1 MSVIQSIRD
10 KYARWAVVAIA
21 LSLLGFILM
30 DAFAGR
36 ASVFGGNSTTLGVI
50 DGKEID
56 VQEFEQKV
64 KAQEAAAQQQ
74 GYNMGEEGRQ
84 QVIESVWNGE
94 IDRALLQKEVD
105 ELGLTVGKKEINEIL
120 FGANPPQDL
129 KQGFTDPQTGVYN
142 AQGAQQYFANL
153 RKSGT
158 PEQRAQMNE
167 YLENLELQRLNEK
180 YTSLFTNSSYFAKWF
195 VEKQNAD
202 NSLMANVSYV
212 AVPYATISD
221 SAVKVTDADIQAYIN
236 DHKEE
241 FKQEEET
248 RSINYVVFNAA
259 PSAADSAVVRNQ
271 VAGLKAGLA
280 SATDAQQYLTQQGS
294 TMPYFDGYLGA
305 SKIQIAVKDSIF
317 ALPNGGVYG
326 PYLDANNFVI
336 AKKIDA
342 KVLPDSAKVRH
353 ILISTGNPQTGQP
366 GLPDTLAKIRIDSIA
381 LAIKNG
387 ASFDSLAK
395 KFSDDPGSKDKG
407 GVYDYFPQGQMVP
420 AFNDFAFG
428 KPVGT
433 RDVVKT
439 DFGYHLL
446 EVLGQ
451 RGSEMHYKI
460 AYLGKEIVPSSET
473 DNAASNAAN
482 QFAGDSR
489 SLERFNANYDKNLR
503 AKGYNR
509 LLATDIRPNDFSVA
523 GIGNSR
529 AFVKSIFEADKN
541 DVLEP
546 QRVGDNYVVAVV
558 TDIDEAGLASVAK
571 ARTAVEPLLRNKKKA
586 AQITAKL
593 GKITS
598 LQAAATTAGQPV
610 QTADS
615 LSFNGARN
623 AALGY
628 ELKVLGAA
636 FNPANKGKVVPEP
649 LEGQA
654 GVYVLQVNN
663 VSAVAQ
669 GNADINSQRQMLEM
683 QARQQAMYRS
693 PLQALRKSAK
703 IEDNRSKFY

>member
-1 MSVIQSIRD
+1 MSVIQQIRD

-36 ASVFGGNSTTLGVI
+36 TSVFGGNNTTLGAI
-50 DGKEID
+50 NGKEID

-64 KAQEAAAQQQ
+64 KTQEASAQQQ
-74 GYNMGEEGRQ
+74 GYAMGEEGRQ
-84 QVIESVWNGE
+84 QIIESVWNGE
-94 IDRALLQKEVD
+94 VDRALLQNEVD
-105 ELGLTVGKKEINEIL
+105 KLGLVIGKKEINDIL
-120 FGANPPQDL
+120 FGANPPQDI
-129 KQGFTDPQTGVYN
+129 KQGFTDPQTGAFN
-142 AQGAQQYFANL
+142 AQAVQQYFANL
-153 RKSGT
+153 RKNGT
-158 PEQRAQMNE
+158 PEQREQMNQ

-180 YTSLFTNSSYFAKWF
+180 YSSLFTNTAYYAKWF
-195 VEKQNAD
+195 IEKQNID

-212 AVPYATISD
+212 GVPYTTIQD
-221 SAVKVTDADIQAYIN
+221 SAVKVTDADVQAYIN
-236 DHKEE
+236 EHKAE

-248 RSINYVVFNAA
+248 RSVNYIVFNAS
-259 PSAADSAVVRNQ
+259 PSSADSAAALNA
-271 VAGLKAGLA
+271 VASLKGGFAA
-280 SATDAQQYLTQQGS
+280 AADPQQYITQQGS
-294 TMPYFDGYLGA
+294 AIPYFDGYLAA
-305 SKIQIAVKDSIF
+305 SKIQIQPKDSIF

-326 PYLDANNFVI
+326 PYQDASNFVL

-342 KVLPDSAKVRH
+342 KVMPDSAKVRH
-353 ILISTGNPQTGQP
+353 ILISVANAQNPA
-366 GLPDTLAKIRIDSIA
+366 GLSDSAAKKRIDSIA
-381 LAIKNG
+381 GAIKGG

-395 KFSDDPGSKDKG
+395 RFSDDPGSKDKG
-407 GVYDYFPQGQMVP
+407 GEYDYFPQGQMVKP
-420 AFNDFAFG
+420 FNDFAFE
-428 KPVGT
+428 KPVGSL
-433 RDVVKT
+433 DVVKT
-439 DFGYHLL
+439 DFGYHLI

-451 RGSEMHYKI
+451 KGEEMHYKI

-473 DNAASNAAN
+473 DNRAANAAN

-489 SLERFNANYDKNLR
+489 SLDAFNTNYDKGLR

-529 AFVKSIFEADKN
+529 SFVKAIFNADKG

-558 TDIDEAGLASVAK
+558 TDIDKAGLASVAK
-571 ARTAVEPLLRNKKKA
+571 ARTAVEPILRNKKKA
-586 AQITAKL
+586 AQIISKL
-593 GKITS
+593 GKIST
-598 LQAAATTAGQPV
+598 LQAAATTSGQPV
-610 QTADS
+610 QVADS

-636 FNPANKGKVVPEP
+636 FNPANKGKVVPEA

-669 GNADINSQRQMLEM
+669 GAADINTQRQMLEM

-703 IEDNRSKFY
+703 IEDNRAKFY

>member
-1 MSVIQSIRD
+1 MSVIQQIRD

-36 ASVFGGNSTTLGVI
+36 TRLFGGNSTTLGSI
-50 DGKEID
+50 NGKKID
-56 VQEFEQKV
+56 VQDFEQRV
-64 KAQEAAAQQQ
+64 KAQEAMAQQQ
-74 GYNMGEEGRQ
+74 GYAMGEEGRQ
-84 QVIESVWNGE
+84 QIIESVWNGE
-94 IDRALLQKEVD
+94 VDQALLQSEVD
-105 ELGLTVGKKEINEIL
+105 KLGLTVGKKEINEIL
-120 FGANPPQDL
+120 FGANPPADL
-129 KQGFTDPQTGVYN
+129 KQGFTDPQTGVFN
-142 AQGAQQYFANL
+142 AQAAQQYFANL

-158 PEQRAQMNE
+158 AEQRTQMNQ
-167 YLENLELQRLNEK
+167 YLEGLELQRLSEK
-180 YTSLFTNSSYFAKWF
+180 YTSLFTNSTYFAKWF
-195 VEKQNAD
+195 VEKQNVD

-212 AVPYATISD
+212 GVPYATLSD
-221 SAVKVTDADIQAYIN
+221 SAVKVTDADIKDYIN
-236 DHKEE
+236 DHKNE

-248 RSINYVVFNAA
+248 RSINYVVFNAS

-271 VAGLKAGLA
+271 VAAQKAA
-280 SATDAQQYLTQQGS
+280 FAAVTDVQQFLTQQGS
-294 TMPYFDGYLGA
+294 TVPFYEGYLAA
-305 SKIQIAVKDSIF
+305 SKIQIPVKDSIF

-336 AKKIDA
+336 AKKLDA
-342 KVLPDSAKVRH
+342 RVMPDSAKVRH
-353 ILISTGNPQTGQP
+353 ILVSTGNPQTGQQL
-366 GLPDTLAKIRIDSIA
+366 LPDSVAKKRIDSIA

-395 KFSDDPGSKDKG
+395 KYSDDPGSKDKG
-407 GVYDYFPQGQMVP
+407 GVYDYFPQGQMVK
-420 AFNDFAFG
+420 AFNDFAFE
-428 KPVGT
+428 KPVGS

-439 DFGYHLL
+439 EFGYHLI

-451 RGSEMHYKI
+451 KGSEMHYKI
-460 AYLGKEIVPSSET
+460 AYLAKEIVPSSET
-473 DNAASNAAN
+473 DNAASNAAS

-489 SLERFNANYDKNLR
+489 SLEAFNTNYDKQLR

-509 LLATDIRPNDFSVA
+509 LLASDIRPNDFSVA

-529 AFVKSIFEADKN
+529 SFVKAIFNAKKGE
-541 DVLEP
+541 VLEP
-546 QRVGDNYVVAVV
+546 ARVGDNYVVAVV

-571 ARTAVEPLLRNKKKA
+571 ARSAVEPILRNRKKA
-586 AQITAKL
+586 AQIISKL
-593 GKITS
+593 GKIST
-598 LQAAATTAGQPV
+598 LQAAATAAGQPI

-628 ELKVLGAA
+628 ELKVVGAA
-636 FNPANKGKVVPEP
+636 FNPANKGKVVPEA

-683 QARQQAMYRS
+683 QSRQQAMYRS

-703 IEDNRSKFY
+703 IEDNRARFY

>member
-1 MSVIQSIRD
+1 MSVIQQIRD

-36 ASVFGGNSTTLGVI
+36 TSVFGGNNTTLGAI
-50 DGKEID
+50 NGKSID

-64 KAQEAAAQQQ
+64 KAQEASAQQQ
-74 GYNMGEEGRQ
+74 GYAMGDEGRQ
-84 QVIESVWNGE
+84 QIIESVWNGE
-94 IDRALLQKEVD
+94 VDRALLQNEADK
-105 ELGLTVGKKEINEIL
+105 LGLTIGKKEINDIL
-120 FGANPPQDL
+120 FGANPPQDI
-129 KQGFTDPQTGVYN
+129 KQGFTDPQTGQFN
-142 AQGAQQYFANL
+142 AQAVQQYFANL

-158 PEQRAQMNE
+158 PEQREQMNQ

-180 YTSLFTNSSYFAKWF
+180 YGSLFTNTAYYPKWF
-195 VEKQNAD
+195 IEKQNVD

-212 AVPYATISD
+212 GVPYTTIQD
-221 SAVKVTDADIQAYIN
+221 SAVKVTDADVQAYIN
-236 DHKEE
+236 EHKAE
-241 FKQEEET
+241 FRQEEET
-248 RSINYVVFNAA
+248 RSVNYIVFNAS
-259 PSAADSAVVRNQ
+259 PSSADSAAVLNS
-271 VAGLKAGLA
+271 VAALKGGFAA
-280 SATDAQQYLTQQGS
+280 ATDAQQYLTQQGS
-294 TMPYFDGYLGA
+294 TIPYFDGYLGA
-305 SKIQIAVKDSIF
+305 SKIQIPTKDSIF

-326 PYLDANNFVI
+326 PYLDASNFVL

-342 KVLPDSAKVRH
+342 KVMPDSAKVRH
-353 ILISTGNPQTGQP
+353 ILINVASQQNPA
-366 GLPDTLAKIRIDSIA
+366 GLSDSAAKKRIDSIA
-381 LAIKNG
+381 LAISGG
-387 ASFDSLAK
+387 ASFDSLARQ
-395 KFSDDPGSKDKG
+395 FSDDPGSKEKG
-407 GVYDYFPQGQMVP
+407 GEYDYFPQGQMVKP
-420 AFNDFAFG
+420 FNDFAFE
-428 KPVGT
+428 KPVGS

-439 DFGYHLL
+439 DFGYHLI

-451 RGSEMHYKI
+451 KGEEMHYKI

-473 DNAASNAAN
+473 DNMAANAAN

-489 SLERFNANYDKNLR
+489 SLAAFNTNYDKNLR

-509 LLATDIRPNDFSVA
+509 LLAADIRPNDFSVA

-529 AFVKSIFEADKN
+529 SFVKAIFNADKG

-546 QRVGDNYVVAVV
+546 QRVGDNYVVAAV
-558 TDIDEAGLASVAK
+558 TDIDKAGLVSVAK
-571 ARTAVEPLLRNKKKA
+571 ARTAVEPILRNRKKA
-586 AQITAKL
+586 AQIISKL
-593 GKITS
+593 GKVSS
-598 LQAAATTAGQPV
+598 LQAAATSTGQPV

-649 LEGQA
+649 IEGQA

-669 GNADINSQRQMLEM
+669 GSADINAQRQMLEM

-703 IEDNRSKFY
+703 IEDNRAKFY